1 MSPAFVLTS
10 SHCDGRSALMATLA
24 LESGADPALEELDA
38 IESYFECITSCDL
51 NDGICVEHCVVV
63 HLRAE
68 PDDDG

>member
-1 MSPAFVLTS
+1 
-10 SHCDGRSALMATLA
+10 MATLA
-24 LESGADPALEELDA
+24 LESGADPALEECDA